1 MSTRPYIPSEPV
13 IVNGSMALTL
23 TSLVT
28 IIQRLSMI
36 SYSVL
41 WSGSTPLGN
50 IQVQVSNDYSEYP
63 DGSVHNAGTWNPLP
77 LAVSGTEETSI
88 PISGNTGNGFIDIDQ
103 LGGYAIRLQYLPTS
117 GTGTLNVIMNA
128 KVS

>member
-23 TSLVT
+23 TSAVT

-36 SYSVL
+36 SYSCS

-50 IQVQVSNDYSEYP
+50 IQVQVSNDFSENP
-63 DGSVHNAGTWNPLP
+63 DGSIRVNGTWNPIP
-77 LAVSGTEETSI
+77 VAVSGSETTSI
-88 PISGNTGNGFIDIDQ
+88 PVSGNTGNGFIDLDQ
-103 LGGYAIRLQYLPTS
+103 LGGYAVRLQYLPTS
-117 GTGTLNVIMNA
+117 GTGTLNVVVNA
-128 KVS
+128 KVA